1 MAWHQRRELAKTR
14 NVGRDGYVVTDA
26 AMIETAASAVAAH
39 TWSSERLER
48 LNRDE
53 LTNLRAN
60 AERLGEPALA
70 AACTQL
76 LTQRPHRGASEAA
89 TVTLPK
95 VRRRLVARSKAFQ
108 ALGVYLRDAR
118 TSWSG
123 VRRMDGRV
131 VMALWHAAVRSQDG
145 GCSCLLWAPNI
156 DGKRAWSETP
166 AGRERLE
173 HCKLAMAGG
182 GVEGLLVYG
191 QPLEGSLPEDRART
205 ISGIDAETVLHFKV
219 EMRGAEYW
227 ATWGKKGT
235 A

>member
-1 MAWHQRRELAKTR
+1 MTK
-14 NVGRDGYVVTDA
+14 
-26 AMIETAASAVAAH
+26 TAASAFEAH
-39 TWSSERLER
+39 GWTSERLER

-70 AACTQL
+70 ALCTQR
-76 LTQRPHRGASEAA
+76 LTERPRRGGGNAA
-89 TVTLPK
+89 TVTPLK

-108 ALGVYLRDAR
+108 ARGVYLQDAR

-123 VRRMDGRV
+123 VRRMDGMV
-131 VMALWHAAVRSQDG
+131 VMALWQASVLSQDG
-145 GCSCLLWAPNI
+145 GCACLLWAPNV
-156 DGKRAWSETP
+156 DGMRSWSDTP

-191 QPLEGSLPEDRART
+191 QSLEGSLPEDRART
-205 ISGIDAETVLHFKV
+205 ISGIDAETVVHFKV

-227 ATWGKKGT
+227 AMWGRKGT
-235 A
+235 G